1 MKKLLAALILAVTLC
16 SSTLALAMGETEIV
30 LPATSEHFFIDVQED
45 YKVIQTGAGP
55 AIQVGTDLFMFGEV
69 KTEMSA
75 VEYVN
80 HYYDDLFD
88 EYIVSLLTGTSFAEG
103 RVNLGIPA
111 RYQINKTPDGL
122 LLGFALFPGEE
133 YVLLIICTA
142 PGDSKTLQPRLIKI
156 LEEMWPKY

>member
-16 SSTLALAMGETEIV
+16 SSTLALALGETEIV
-30 LPATSEHFFIDVQED
+30 LPATSEHFFIEAPEG
-45 YKVIQTGAGP
+45 YKVIQTDAGP
-55 AIQVGTDLFMFGEV
+55 GIQVGTDLFMFGEV

-133 YVLLIICTA
+133 YVLLIICSS
-142 PGDSKTLQPRLIKI
+142 PVESETLEPRLVSM